1 MESRRGASR
10 DDHDVEA
17 GDIDPAKY
25 YEVDFAEGG
34 VDVVINPVFADR
46 ISPEAMAL
54 FDEYREKIKSGEY
67 EVEYK
72 GGE

>member
-1 MESRRGASR
+1 M
-10 DDHDVEA
+10 
-17 GDIDPAKY
+17 
-25 YEVDFAEGG
+25 DFAEGG